1 MSGTDGKFHL
11 DCWSPVKIKS
21 EKFVCQLFESDFHFL
36 YSICTLKVKMSYK
49 QVKTMSETLPHWSFQ
64 LDVFSNIK
72 FKMSESWLSD

>member
-1 MSGTDGKFHL
+1 MVNSTWIAGL
-11 DCWSPVKIKS
+11 PWKS
-21 EKFVCQLFESDFHFL
+21 NLKNLYASSLSQIFIFL